1 MMRRAYAIGFI
12 AVVFAGC
19 GPSDQA
25 IQGEVTYGGEPVQD
39 GIIEFHPIEGTK
51 EPSTGGPIRSGR
63 YQIAQGVGPLRG
75 GTYKVVIWATKK
87 TRTIHPILSIPIYKL
102 KTKRVTFRRF
112 TTRSRISR

>member
-19 GPSDQA
+19 GPSKQA

-51 EPSTGGPIRSGR
+51 EPSTGGPINRAVIKSRRVSGR
-63 YQIAQGVGPLRG
+63 LAGAL
-75 GTYKVVIWATKK
+75 
-87 TRTIHPILSIPIYKL
+87 TRL
-102 KTKRVTFRRF
+102 
-112 TTRSRISR
+112 